1 MLPYAAKA
9 KSKLY
14 LLKCLSTV
22 PWNIPLSL
30 AMPLSPATIP
40 QQYVNTSKQTHTNQP
55 T

>member
-1 MLPYAAKA
+1 MLPIAAKA
-9 KSKLY
+9 KNKHV

-30 AMPLSPATIP
+30 AMPISPATIP

>member
-9 KSKLY
+9 KNKLY

-30 AMPLSPATIP
+30 AMPISPANEHYR
-40 QQYVNTSKQTHTNQP
+40 Q
-55 T
+55 